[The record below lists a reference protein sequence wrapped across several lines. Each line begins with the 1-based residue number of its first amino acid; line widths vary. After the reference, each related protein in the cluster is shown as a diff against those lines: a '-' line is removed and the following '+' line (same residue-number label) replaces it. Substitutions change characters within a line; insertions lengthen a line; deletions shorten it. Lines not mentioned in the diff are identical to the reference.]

1 MATKSERQTGKTR
14 IIEQIFDSRWNLGT
28 QSVTRDLVTLKDVS
42 VAIKRYNRKV
52 PKGFKPMS
60 DKNPANFFKD
70 FIRRTSA
77 ANRNWPKSLL
87 ARGYTARQET
97 GAGNSFRFIR
107 LPAGHV
113 TAFVESDSNYLQ
125 FPGKE
130 CKFRIQSLSL
140 DSKSRLLGR
149 HDESWLMQIAARLRL
164 VQSHLALCSQ
174 RVFIEVSELQQN
186 LKQSGAEIDGLFLG
200 KVSSQNSML
209 ITVEAK
215 GRGDD
220 ILQSQIAAQVNAV
233 MKMKSIQK
241 NLAAIAGDVNE
252 FYILP
257 IAMKVIEE
265 SVVYIAE
272 FEAVK
277 YVKNGKISAVSLIQ
291 ESLCQIMPPVEGIS

>member
-1 MATKSERQTGKTR
+1 MAHKSELLSRKSL
-14 IIEQIFDSRWNLGT
+14 IIEQIFEGRWNSAT
-28 QSVTRDLVTLKDVS
+28 QSVARDLVTLKDVS
-42 VAIKRYNRKV
+42 NAIKRFNRKV
-52 PKGFKPMS
+52 PKGLRPMS

-70 FIRRTSA
+70 FIRRTLA
-77 ANRNWPKSLL
+77 ANRNWPKSVL

-113 TAFVESDSNYLQ
+113 TAFVESESNYPR
-125 FPGKE
+125 FPGRE

-140 DSKSRLLGR
+140 DSKARLLGR
-149 HDESWLMQIAARLRL
+149 HDESWLMQIAARLSL

-200 KVSSQNSML
+200 KVTSHNSML

-241 NLAAIAGDVNE
+241 NLTAIAGDENE
-252 FYILP
+252 FHIIP
-257 IAMKVIEE
+257 MAMKVIDE

-277 YVKNGKISAVSLIQ
+277 YVKNGKITGVTLVN
-291 ESLCQIMPPVEGIS
+291 ESLCQIIPPVEGIS

>member
-1 MATKSERQTGKTR
+1 MVAKTEPPNR
-14 IIEQIFDSRWNLGT
+14 KAIILEQIFESRWDSAT
-28 QSVTRDLVTLKDVS
+28 QSVARDLVTLKDVS
-42 VAIKRYNRKV
+42 KAIKRFNRNL
-52 PKGFKPMS
+52 PKGLKTMS

-77 ANRNWPKSLL
+77 ANRNWPKSVL

-97 GAGNSFRFIR
+97 SAGNSFRFIR

-113 TAFVESDSNYLQ
+113 TAFVQSESNYPQ
-125 FPGKE
+125 FPGRE
-130 CKFRIQSLSL
+130 CRFRIQSLSL

-200 KVSSQNSML
+200 KVTSRNSML

-241 NLAAIAGDVNE
+241 NLAAIAGDENE

-257 IAMKVIEE
+257 MAMKVIEE

-277 YVKNGKISAVSLIQ
+277 YVKNGKITGVTLLT